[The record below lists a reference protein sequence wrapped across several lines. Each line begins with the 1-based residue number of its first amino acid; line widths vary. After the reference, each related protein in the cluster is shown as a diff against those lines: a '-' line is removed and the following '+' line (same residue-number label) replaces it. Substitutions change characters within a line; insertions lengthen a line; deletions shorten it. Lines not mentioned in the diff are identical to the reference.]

1 MVQISGW
8 SHPLCLAAYS
18 SASWGTILY
27 IEFLLFEIPGAH
39 PASFP
44 GPWMT
49 QDVASYTDTDED
61 VATSKTMIENLYK
74 C

>member
-49 QDVASYTDTDED
+49 QDVASYTDTR
-61 VATSKTMIENLYK
+61 
-74 C
+74 